1 MAFTDAQARYATKR
15 ATDYKLAD
23 GEGLHLLVRPNG
35 SKLWRLKYRFDG
47 KEKLLSFGAYP
58 DVSLGDARLK
68 RAASKLLLA
77 DGLDPGAKVA
87 APTAMTFEA
96 AARAWHKN
104 RASSLNA
111 GHADRILA
119 RLSRDA
125 FPAFGKKSMRAVT
138 SADVLAM
145 VRSVEARGA
154 LDVSR
159 RLKQHVG
166 QIYRFALPQ
175 GWAESDPATPWHPS
189 RVFVTW
195 RGWGSRSS
203 RSLYGRRQL

>member
-1 MAFTDAQARYATKR
+1 MTLTDAEARYATKR

-35 SKLWRLKYRFDG
+35 SKLWRLKYRFEG

-68 RAASKLLLA
+68 RAEAKLLLA

-87 APTAMTFEA
+87 VPTAMTFEA

-104 RASSLNA
+104 RASSLNP

-125 FPAFGKKSMRAVT
+125 FPAFGKKSMRAARLM
-138 SADVLAM
+138 SA
-145 VRSVEARGA
+145 
-154 LDVSR
+154 
-159 RLKQHVG
+159 VG
-166 QIYRFALPQ
+166 SSSMSGRYIASLSSMGGLR
-175 GWAESDPATPWHPS
+175 ATPRRRSAMPWRRSPAS
-189 RVFVTW
+189 DTW
-195 RGWGSRSS
+195 RG
-203 RSLYGRRQL
+203 